1 MTTTENTTSTLQAFD
16 FGGEPVR
23 VTDHEGQPWFVA
35 KDVCKILEI
44 QQPGRAVESLEGDEV
59 SNTHVIDS
67 LGREQESLIVSESG
81 LYALIFRSRK
91 EKAKEFRRW
100 VTSEVLPAI
109 RRNGAYSLAA
119 SFSNPPAPVE
129 HPAVQFITVL
139 DAIRARGAS
148 TEKALYSVGNLF
160 QSSLAGAY
168 QSNRQVLPMI
178 LPPPPDPATLP
189 PPPPPTPKGR
199 WGAARFTPNPNS
211 ASAQGAEKLLAILSE
226 HGPLPYGG
234 LRQASGLD
242 INTMRNA
249 IRKLRHENRISQ
261 NPKDLTWSLNGK

>member
-1 MTTTENTTSTLQAFD
+1 MLTTSEPTASLQAFD

-23 VTDHEGQPWFVA
+23 VTERDGQPWFVA
-35 KDVCKILEI
+35 VDVCQILGLNNVTEAT
-44 QQPGRAVESLEGDEV
+44 RSLETDEL
-59 SNTHVIDS
+59 SSEILNS
-67 LGREQESLIVSESG
+67 GGQNREMSCISESG

-91 EKAKEFRRW
+91 PKAKEFRRW

-148 TEKALYSVGNLF
+148 TEKALYSIGNLF

-168 QSNRQVLPMI
+168 QSNRAVLPMI

-189 PPPPPTPKGR
+189 PPPPPTPRGR

-211 ASAQGAEKLLAILSE
+211 ASAQGAEKVFAVLRDL
-226 HGPLPYGG
+226 GPLPYGK
-234 LRQASGLD
+234 LREASGLD
-242 INTMRNA
+242 VDTMRNA
-249 IRKLRHENRISQ
+249 LRKLRKDGRISQ
-261 NPKDLTWSLNGK
+261 DKNLTWSANQ